1 MIVSSTQEFI
11 DAIQPFEN
19 VWFRG
24 VASTK
29 YELKPRVH
37 WDNIDKLREENLI
50 YGFLR
55 DQFKYHASSNKN
67 PWYMYALMQHHG
79 LPTRL
84 LDWSKSPLVALYF
97 SLTQNKTNETD
108 NHRVWILNPY
118 ELNNYFTGNSNIF
131 CPSQMG
137 PSMRF
142 IESEIYFDAEKNE
155 VKESEIGKIKLLFD
169 SYLPSNLVD
178 SIPHRLIAHPFSIE
192 TIPLDSRMSAQQS
205 AFTIH
210 GSDDRS
216 LDKLLDNNILNY
228 IDIDVRS
235 STKILRQLNKIGFT
249 EDTIFCDLDSLAKR
263 LCREQNLK

>member
-1 MIVSSTQEFI
+1 MIVSSLEGFI

-24 VASTK
+24 VASPK

-37 WDNIDKLREENLI
+37 WDKIDKSCEENLI

-55 DQFKYHASSNKN
+55 DQFRYHTSSNNN

-97 SLTQNKTNETD
+97 ALTQNKIDEAD

-118 ELNNYFTGNSNIF
+118 ELNNYFTGNSNVF
-131 CPSQMG
+131 CPSQM
-137 PSMRF
+137 SNAMRY
-142 IESEIYFDAEKNE
+142 IEREVYFDAENNE
-155 VKESEIGKIKLLFD
+155 VKRSELGKLKLLFD

-178 SIPHRLIAHPFSIE
+178 SLPHRLVAHPFAIE
-192 TIPLDSRMSAQQS
+192 TIPLDARMSAQQS
-205 AFTIH
+205 VFSIH
-210 GSDDRS
+210 GTDDRS
-216 LDKLLDNNILNY
+216 LDKLLDNNILTHV
-228 IDIDVRS
+228 DIDVHS
-235 STKILRQLNKIGFT
+235 NTKILNQLNKIGIT

-263 LCREQNLK
+263 LRREQNLK